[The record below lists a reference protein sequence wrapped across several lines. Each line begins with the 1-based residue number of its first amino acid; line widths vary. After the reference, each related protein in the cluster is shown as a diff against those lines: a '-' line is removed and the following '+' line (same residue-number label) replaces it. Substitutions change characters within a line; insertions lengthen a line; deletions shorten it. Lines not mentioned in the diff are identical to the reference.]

1 MARHAVYGDL
11 VSRDSIA
18 LVAALAAKG
27 LEFEFVAETPAL
39 AWTLASRSG
48 AEQGPYLRTPEG
60 FVLGGLATMLD
71 YLERLH
77 PERAWRPRTPVRR
90 ICARMLE
97 DWIEHWLPLWPE
109 RAAAVVEG
117 LAAHLDRSGF
127 LLGSM
132 PTRPDGSLA
141 GWIEAEVL
149 VDAALRAHVERHAPR
164 LLRYAQDVRAA
175 ADASVRAAAGRG
187 SGALAQTSANLPT
200 HARAVAPGPT
210 ADDAV
215 PFTLLALLREIAL
228 DHHPFLE
235 VNREAL
241 AAGEDRVE
249 LDFGMGPS
257 VFPVSRECEE
267 RRIALA
273 AEISGLAEAERRA
286 VRQMLEPIGAWRV
299 YRLPPAIAPFEASDP
314 RAL

>member
-127 LLGSM
+127 LLGSA

-175 ADASVRAAAGRG
+175 ADASVRAAVGRG
-187 SGALAQTSANLPT
+187 APPPAP
-200 HARAVAPGPT
+200 ARAVASAPA

-267 RRIALA
+267 RRVALA

-299 YRLPPAIAPFEASDP
+299 YRLPPAIAAFEASDP